1 MSTVRATR
9 EADVDALVAASLP
22 RVEAM
27 LREGVTTLEIK
38 SGYGLELESE
48 ARMLQAAPA
57 TPLVETRRAQKVKTL
72 SAWQRMI
79 LFEQQI
85 L

>member
-1 MSTVRATR
+1 MA
-9 EADVDALVAASLP
+9 AMKYACALLLLCLPALLSASE
-22 RVEAM
+22 RCANSYTD
-27 LREGVTTLEIK
+27 RIDT
-38 SGYGLELESE
+38 

-57 TPLVETRRAQKVKTL
+57 TPLVETRRAKKVKTL